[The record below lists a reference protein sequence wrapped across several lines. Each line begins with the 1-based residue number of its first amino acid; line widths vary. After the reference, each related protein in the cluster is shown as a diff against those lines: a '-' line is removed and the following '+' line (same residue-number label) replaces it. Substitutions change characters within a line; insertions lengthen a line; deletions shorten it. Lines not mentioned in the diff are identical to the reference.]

1 MQAGAGAA
9 LRYPAWHLRRRFAS
23 HGRCQDRARRL
34 GCAEHRARLP
44 LPQRCC
50 PALPALCVLWVPGLC
65 HTTVTQGE
73 TAPGAAAAAAAAAA
87 AHAYEPASADY
98 VNQQTAQAACCRAC
112 HDRRRKHPMHPG
124 AAAAARCA
132 VTAAGIAETQLNRA
146 CAAAHVRCCCHRA
159 SVHRCHDNPACWDH
173 ARAGLVF
180 VAAQPMH
187 LVQACRNDCACSGA
201 GSSLAAL
208 KQPGAA
214 VAAAAASARAAAVAA
229 CSSSAL
235 QAAAPPA
242 SRASAALALAPA
254 VAPARPCD
262 AAVRGQVLAFG
273 WLQAQV
279 QCWHLAAQL
288 LAALLVQFA
297 LPVPPSAAGRAR
309 RPAQRAALPAG
320 LAATPYGWE
329 RAVCACELPLLLLPA
344 EGQPFLGA
352 VALMLRHSKR
362 QWAQLPDG
370 CLL

>member
-9 LRYPAWHLRRRFAS
+9 LRYPAWRLRRRFAS
-23 HGRCQDRARRL
+23 HGRCQDRACPQ

-44 LPQRCC
+44 LPRRRC
-50 PALPALCVLWVPGLC
+50 PALPALCVVWVPGLRR
-65 HTTVTQGE
+65 TTVMQGH
-73 TAPGAAAAAAAAAA
+73 ARPFVAAAAAVHPQELTGADR
-87 AHAYEPASADY
+87 AS
-98 VNQQTAQAACCRAC
+98 QRTARAACCCAC
-112 HDRRRKHPMHPG
+112 HNRRHNRPMHPG
-124 AAAAARCA
+124 AAAAARCP
-132 VTAAGIAETQLNRA
+132 AAARWTAETRLNRVH
-146 CAAAHVRCCCHRA
+146 AAAHVRCCCHRA